1 MARVLLVDLLAEEEA
16 PTDFSI
22 LVTTKWEV
30 EGDTS
35 LDSTVRRSRTGYDL
49 DVGAVEETGLE
60 IYRFISHLAREG
72 GVGVEKLI
80 LLVISIA

>member
-16 PTDFSI
+16 PADFSI
-22 LVTTKWEV
+22 LVATKWEV

-72 GVGVEKLI
+72 GYG
-80 LLVISIA
+80 